1 MGFFWCELKVVRNL
15 AGQKKGA
22 LIPEQSLPGFPAA
35 VACQFLHT
43 VRGLYFTTFVIDA
56 YFRRDSN
63 SAAIS
68 SAF

>member
-1 MGFFWCELKVVRNL
+1 MSFLSWAFESGKRFLLVR
-15 AGQKKGA
+15 KCA
-22 LIPEQSLPGFPAA
+22 LIPGQLLSDFPA
-35 VACQFLHT
+35 VVDRQILHT
-43 VRGLYFTTFVIDA
+43 VRELYFTTFVIDA